1 LKKTVFSII
10 EKLDVFAQNRLKKWL
25 QSPAHNQN
33 ADLLPFLNHFLQ
45 YKKVAQP
52 AENETLREVY
62 NLTGELARCVRA
74 FLAHENQNEVQ
85 QQLAVAAQLYAL
97 DLAAQSHDA
106 VQRAAEISEKS
117 AFRNADWHSE
127 QQQILTHSEK
137 ISEKMVR
144 KTNETQVTALA
155 RHADI
160 TFVVTRLVLFVDTI
174 SYNNVLNLQLP
185 TAGYTELLAYAKT
198 VGVADEPLV
207 ALHIALLK
215 CVAEENDEAHFQNL
229 KRLLAA
235 HYTLLNPTEQNDR
248 YKVAFNYC
256 VRKINQ
262 GKTDYFAE
270 LFDFYK
276 TNLPKGILLQNN
288 ILQFW
293 DYKNIIAVGLRQEEY
308 AWVEHFLYEYNEKL
322 PAEYRANALNYN
334 LAKLSFAQKNY
345 KKVIELLQIVE
356 YQDLVYTLDSRTT
369 LIKTYYEL
377 GEYEAMESA
386 AESFRLFLL
395 RNKTASTTVK
405 KTYQNFIRFI
415 KKIAQSAD
423 SQGGDIQ
430 TTAHKKL
437 SATIDAAPLV
447 ADKKWLLLKLEKN

>member
-33 ADLLPFLNHFLQ
+33 SDLLPFLNHFLQ
-45 YKKVAQP
+45 YKKVAEP
-52 AENETLREVY
+52 AENQTLREVY

-74 FLAHENQNEVQ
+74 FLAHENQSEVQ

-144 KTNETQVTALA
+144 KTNETQVAALA
-155 RHADI
+155 RHTDI
-160 TFVVTRLVLFVDTI
+160 AFVVTRLVLFVDTI

-185 TAGYTELLAYAKT
+185 TAGYAELLAYAKT
-198 VGVADEPLV
+198 VDVADEPLV
-207 ALHIALLK
+207 ALHIALLQ
-215 CVAEENDEAHFQNL
+215 CVAEEDNEAHFQNL

-262 GKTDYFAE
+262 GKTEYFAE

-322 PAEYRANALNYN
+322 PAEYRENALNYN

-345 KKVIELLQIVE
+345 KKVIELLQIVA

-377 GEYEAMESA
+377 GEYEAMDSA

-415 KKIAQSAD
+415 KKIVQLLD
-423 SQGGDIQ
+423 NQGTENS
-430 TTAHKKL
+430 TTARKKL

-447 ADKKWLLLKLEKN
+447 ADKKWLLLKLEKI

>member
-45 YKKVAQP
+45 YKKVAEP
-52 AENETLREVY
+52 ADGKTLREVY
-62 NLTGELARCVRA
+62 NLTGELARCVRT
-74 FLAHENQNEVQ
+74 FLAYENQNEVQ

-97 DLAAQSHDA
+97 DLVAQSHDTIL
-106 VQRAAEISEKS
+106 RAAEISEKS
-117 AFRNADWHSE
+117 AFRNAAWHSE
-127 QQQILTHSEK
+127 QQQILAHSEK

-144 KTNETQVTALA
+144 KTNETQITALA
-155 RHADI
+155 QHADI
-160 TFVVTRLVLFVDTI
+160 AFIVTRLVLFVDTI

-185 TAGYTELLAYAKT
+185 TAGYKELLAYAK
-198 VGVADEPLV
+198 VCGLADEPLV
-207 ALHIALLK
+207 ALHIALLQ
-215 CVAEENDEAHFQNL
+215 CVAEEDDETHFQNL
-229 KRLLAA
+229 KCLLEA
-235 HYTLLNPTEQNDR
+235 HYTLLNPIEQNDR

-276 TNLPKGILLQNN
+276 INLPKGILLQNN
-288 ILQFW
+288 ILQFL
-293 DYKNIIAVGLRQEEY
+293 DYKNIVAVGLRQEEY
-308 AWVEHFLYEYNEKL
+308 VWVEHFLYEYNEKL
-322 PAEYRANALNYN
+322 PPEYRENALNYN
-334 LAKLSFAQKNY
+334 LAKLNFAQKNY
-345 KKVIELLQIVE
+345 KKVIKLLQIVE
-356 YQDLVYTLDSRTT
+356 YQDLVYTFDSRTT

-415 KKIAQSAD
+415 KKIAQLSD
-423 SQGGDIQ
+423 NQIVER
-430 TTAHKKL
+430 KKL
-437 SATIDAAPLV
+437 SATIDVTPLV
-447 ADKKWLLLKLEKN
+447 ADRKWLLWKLENI